1 MRTHSSAITAVL
13 AAALAAC
20 GGETKNT
27 TDAIVVRDS
36 AGVTIVE
43 NDLTRLDG
51 SCSLGATPTISIG
64 EEDAGEEYELQGVS
78 GARRLADG
86 GIVFGH
92 QTTWQVRFYG
102 ADGRYIRSAGR
113 QGEGP
118 GEFTGPF
125 GLYVVGDTIYAGN
138 SRPFQ
143 YLVFTSAGDWVRTVR
158 PTPLMTNPA
167 RASGILSDG
176 RMMLAIEDV
185 GARAQ
190 ALGEFLPETRTVQ
203 LHAADGAL
211 IDTIATLP
219 HGRSGRL
226 LEKSSFYTMPMFE
239 SYSHAT
245 ARDSII
251 VLGHGAQ
258 EELRVFIVA
267 PGAEPRL
274 ARLIRWTDADRQVT
288 SADIDAEKAREKRDL
303 DNGNPQSRPMREE
316 MYRTN
321 THSGRP
327 IAEVMPSMNGIRLGV
342 DGRIWIR
349 QYQPPADTS
358 PRRWVAFTR
367 AGRFDCRLQAPDYGV
382 EEMGADYMLVTE
394 RDSLGV
400 QRVKQFP
407 ISRN

>member
-1 MRTHSSAITAVL
+1 MRLLPVASTAL
-13 AAALAAC
+13 LLTALAC
-20 GGETKNT
+20 GGEPSI

-36 AGVTIVE
+36 AGVAIVE

-51 SCSLGATPTISIG
+51 TCSLGASPTISIG
-64 EEDAGEEYELQGVS
+64 EEDAGDEYELEGVS

-158 PTPLMTNPA
+158 PTPLMINPA
-167 RASGILSDG
+167 RASGILADG
-176 RMMLAIEDV
+176 RMMLVISDA

-190 ALGEFLPETRTVQ
+190 APGEFLPETRTVQ

-226 LEKSSFYTMPMFE
+226 LDKSSFHTMPMFE
-239 SYSHAT
+239 SYSHAM
-245 ARDSII
+245 ARDSIV

-258 EELRVFIVA
+258 EELRVFVVA

-274 ARLIRWTDADRQVT
+274 ARLIRWTEANRAVT

-303 DNGNPQSRPMREE
+303 DNANPQSRQMQEE
-316 MYRTN
+316 AYQTN
-321 THSGRP
+321 THAGRP

-349 QYQPPADTS
+349 QYQPPSDTS
-358 PRRWVAFTR
+358 LRRWVAFTR
-367 AGRFDCRLQAPDYGV
+367 AGRFDCKLRAPDYGV
-382 EEMGADYMLVTE
+382 EEMGADYMLVNE

-400 QRVKQFP
+400 QRVRQYP
-407 ISRN
+407 LSRP